1 MTNDDIAYL
10 RLLADWHDRQA
21 RCLLLTVP
29 ANVFHTGARYVRLV
43 ASVLVVLDRTFD
55 DAEELREF
63 SLRYL
68 AGFANFG
75 KPLADAEIHAAVPLC
90 VLHPLEG

>member
-1 MTNDDIAYL
+1 M
-10 RLLADWHDRQA
+10 
-21 RCLLLTVP
+21 
-29 ANVFHTGARYVRLV
+29 
-43 ASVLVVLDRTFD
+43 LVVLDRTFD

-90 VLHPLEG
+90 VHHSVEGEHVHALRRREHG